1 MSEKESNKI
10 IGIDLGTTNSCFA
23 VMEGKDAAVIA
34 NAEGARTTP
43 SIVAFTDT
51 DTLVGQVAKR
61 QAVTNPGGTVYSAKR
76 YIGRK
81 FSELKKEETEMPY
94 EVAKRKDGGIEFK
107 VDGKNYAPPE
117 ISARVLQKIKAD
129 AEAYLGEKVVKAV
142 ITVPAYFND
151 SQRKATKDAGE
162 VAGLDVLRIINEP
175 TAAALAYGLDKKN
188 DQKIAVYDFGGG
200 TFDVSILEIGDG
212 VFEVLATNGD
222 THLGGD
228 DLDQVVINWLVDE
241 FKKDQ
246 GVDLSKDQMARQRLK
261 EAAEKAKIEL
271 SSTQATDI
279 NLPFITADS
288 SGPKHLNINLT
299 RAKFEQMIEEFIK
312 RSIEPCKKALAD
324 SGLSA
329 NDIDEVILVGGTTR
343 TPAIQEAVKSFFGK
357 EPSKG
362 VNPDEVVALGAAI
375 QGGVLAGD
383 VQDVVLLDVTPLSFG
398 IETLG
403 GVCTKLIERNT
414 TIPSTKSQVFS
425 TAADNQT
432 SVEIHVLQGEREM
445 ANDNR
450 TLGRF
455 TLEGIASAPRG
466 VPQVEVSFDID
477 ANGILNVKAKDK
489 GTGKEQ
495 KITITASSEL
505 SEEDIERMKK
515 EAEASA
521 DEDKKKREAIE
532 AKNSAD
538 NLIYQTEKT
547 MTDAKDKLKDE
558 TKTQL
563 EEGIKTLKEA
573 VASDDTEKIKE
584 ETETLQKKVHEFAQE
599 LYKENPEAAAEGAE
613 APGADAPGAEAQ
625 GDAEEAKSEEKKDDD
640 NVVDAEYEEVE
651 ESKK

>member
-1 MSEKESNKI
+1 MSKKESNKI

-43 SIVAFTDT
+43 SIVAFTKD

-61 QAVTNPGGTVYSAKR
+61 QAVTNPAGTVYSAKR
-76 YIGRK
+76 FIGRK
-81 FSELKKEETEMPY
+81 FSELAADEKNMPY
-94 EVAKRKDGGIEFK
+94 DVVKRKDGGIEFK
-107 VDGKNYAPPE
+107 VQDKTYAPPE

-129 AEAYLGEKVVKAV
+129 AEAYLGETVTKAV

-228 DLDQVVINWLVDE
+228 DLDQVIIEWLVDE

-246 GVDLSKDQMARQRLK
+246 GVDLSQDQMARQRLK

-279 NLPFITADS
+279 NLPFITADN
-288 SGPKHLNINLT
+288 SGPKHLNVNLT
-299 RAKFEQMIEEFIK
+299 RAKFEQMIDSYIK
-312 RSIEPCKKALAD
+312 RSIEPCKKALSDA
-324 SGLSA
+324 GLSA
-329 NDIDEVILVGGTTR
+329 NEVDEVILVGGTTR
-343 TPAIQEAVKSFFGK
+343 VPAIQDAVQSFFGK

-383 VQDVVLLDVTPLSFG
+383 VQDVVLLDVTPLSLG

-414 TIPSTKSQVFS
+414 TIPSSKSQVFS

-445 ANDNR
+445 ASDNR

-455 TLEGIASAPRG
+455 ILEGIASAPRG

-505 SEEDIERMKK
+505 SEDDIERMKK

-521 DEDKKKREAIE
+521 EEDKKKREGIE
-532 AKNSAD
+532 AKNNAD

-558 TKTQL
+558 TKAAL
-563 EEGIKTLKEA
+563 EAGITELKEA
-573 VASDDTEKIKE
+573 LASDDSEQIKE
-584 ETETLQKKVHEFAQE
+584 KTDALQKKVHEFSQE
-599 LYKENPEAAAEGAE
+599 LYQANPEAAAEA
-613 APGADAPGAEAQ
+613 AASAAAGAD
-625 GDAEEAKSEEKKDDD
+625 DAGESDSSDKTADD
-640 NVVDAEYEEVE
+640 NVVDAEYEEV
-651 ESKK
+651 KDNK